1 MSKIAKKM
9 KKAPRILPAR
19 ILMNRA
25 SQARSTT
32 PWTRPLQEVDPEI
45 STAYSAARTIKIAA
59 RNRVVPYRV

>member
-32 PWTRPLQEVDPEI
+32 PWTRPYLPVIFSSSPPKPADSKALAEVVEFG
-45 STAYSAARTIKIAA
+45 AL
-59 RNRVVPYRV
+59 